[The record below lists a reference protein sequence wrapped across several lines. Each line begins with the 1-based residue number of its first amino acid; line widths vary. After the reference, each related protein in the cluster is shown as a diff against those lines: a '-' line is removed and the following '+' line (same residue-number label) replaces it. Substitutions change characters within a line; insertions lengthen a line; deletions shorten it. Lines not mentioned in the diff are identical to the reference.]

1 MPQTENQR
9 QVALCL
15 LVLVNEHWVPLALN
29 AQSMNKYRSSPDGP
43 VITAQFV
50 ADVEGGQIVGWRE
63 PVFEARDVNEDG
75 SLDYN
80 LHEVAAM
87 MDAPQSDAEA
97 DEVGAIGISRR
108 LIERRRERRRGAIST
123 RLRAAAHDRAMV
135 QIADR
140 LRGVKTT
147 GVTLVPA

>member
-1 MPQTENQR
+1 MQPENQR

-29 AQSMNKYRSSPDGP
+29 AQSMSKYRSSPDGP
-43 VITAQFV
+43 VITAQLI
-50 ADVEGGQIVGWRE
+50 ADVDGGQIVGWRE
-63 PVFEARDVNEDG
+63 PVFEARDVNDDG
-75 SLDYN
+75 SLDYR
-80 LHEVAAM
+80 LHEVAAIM
-87 MDAPQSDAEA
+87 EAPLSDAMA
-97 DEVGAIGISRR
+97 DAAGAIGISRR
-108 LIERRRERRRGAIST
+108 LIEHRRERRRFAISPWLQT
-123 RLRAAAHDRAMV
+123 AAYQRATI